1 MTIDILRGTN
11 NNQGIF
17 VEDNKL
23 RFTVDEQNNSISIK
37 ESGRDAKL
45 KKITICD
52 ISEQTIGIK
61 MDAYGKEICNFLNNS
76 TKNIN
81 KGSDAL
87 IYTDCVG
94 DIYENTDILNKKF
107 IIIAD
112 LKSNDPK
119 GFDLQMKSTYAF
131 TEYVKAIVNQFYPEN
146 DIADYKI
153 IFVLFSSKRKPKSC
167 TRRKNSRYGK
177 IREQNGIKYLDCY
190 AYGDKYKFHLK
201 KIIEE
206 YSV

>member
-11 NNQGIF
+11 NNRGIF
-17 VEDNKL
+17 VEDNRL
-23 RFTVDEQNNSISIK
+23 RLTGDAQNNSISIK
-37 ESGRDAKL
+37 ENQRDAKL
-45 KKITICD
+45 KKVTICD

-87 IYTDCVG
+87 IYTNCVD

-112 LKSNDPK
+112 LYCSDF
-119 GFDLQMKSTYAF
+119 GF
-131 TEYVKAIVNQFYPEN
+131 
-146 DIADYKI
+146 KI
-153 IFVLFSSKRKPKSC
+153 KQHEFCFKFQTLNNI
-167 TRRKNSRYGK
+167 K
-177 IREQNGIKYLDCY
+177 I
-190 AYGDKYKFHLK
+190 
-201 KIIEE
+201 
-206 YSV
+206 